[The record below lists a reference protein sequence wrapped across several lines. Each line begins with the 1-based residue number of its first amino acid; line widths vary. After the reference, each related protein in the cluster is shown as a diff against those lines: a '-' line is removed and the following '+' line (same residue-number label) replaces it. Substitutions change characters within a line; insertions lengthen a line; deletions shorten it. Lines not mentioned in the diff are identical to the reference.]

1 MSAAPPA
8 LREGRHVSAGHGY
21 HWELHGTGGRETV
34 CLLNGLAMSTRSWL
48 GFLPELTPAY
58 DVVLFDY
65 LGQGAS
71 DDAEVRGG
79 AIPAFGDALAG
90 ILDDAG
96 LGRLHA
102 VGVSYGG
109 FVAADF
115 ARLHGDRLHTL
126 TLSGV
131 LLTREMLFSMYQDLS
146 LRFYRGGPELFDLYT
161 RYLYEKIFGE
171 AFVTRVGEKLESMR
185 SNFRDRYRDRIEALV
200 RLTEAQ
206 DPFFG
211 SLEANAPRYAAIP
224 CPVLVLAGAE
234 DRAIPPSQQ
243 RKITAVIPRARYEEI
258 EGAGHVVYLERPD
271 FFWPRV
277 RRFFASKDPEA

>member
-1 MSAAPPA
+1 
-8 LREGRHVSAGHGY
+8 
-21 HWELHGTGGRETV
+21 V
-34 CLLNGLAMSTRSWL
+34 CLLNGLAMSTKSWL
-48 GFLPELTPAY
+48 GFLPELMPTY
-58 DVVLFDY
+58 DVLLFDY

-71 DDAEVRGG
+71 DDAEVRGD

-90 ILDDAG
+90 ILDALG

-126 TLSGV
+126 TLSGI
-131 LLTREMLFSMYQDLS
+131 LLTKEMLFSMYQDLS

-171 AFVTRVGEKLESMR
+171 AFVSRVGEKLESMR
-185 SNFRDRYRDRIEALV
+185 NNFCDRYRDRIEALV

-206 DPFFG
+206 DPFFAG
-211 SLEANAPRYAAIP
+211 LEANKPLYAAIP
-224 CPVLVLAGAE
+224 CPVLLLAGAE

-243 RKITAVIPRARYEEI
+243 RKITGVIPHARYEEI

-271 FFWPRV
+271 LFWPRV
-277 RRFFASKDPEA
+277 RRFLAARDPAA

>member
-1 MSAAPPA
+1 VSAAPLP
-8 LREGRHVSAGHGY
+8 LGEGRQISGGHGY

-34 CLLNGLAMSTRSWL
+34 CLLNGLAMSTKSWL
-48 GFLPELTPAY
+48 SFLPELTPAH
-58 DVVLFDY
+58 DVLLFDY

-90 ILDDAG
+90 ILDTFG
-96 LGRLHA
+96 LDRLHA
-102 VGVSYGG
+102 IGVSYGG

-131 LLTREMLFSMYQDLS
+131 LLMRETLFSMYQDLS

-171 AFVTRVGEKLESMR
+171 AFVARVGEKLESMR
-185 SNFRDRYRDRIEALV
+185 GNFRDRYRDRIEALV

-206 DPFFG
+206 DPFFA
-211 SLEANAPRYAAIP
+211 SLEENAAGYAAIP

-243 RKITAVIPRARYEEI
+243 RKIASVIPHARYEEI
-258 EGAGHVVYLERPD
+258 EGSGHVVYLERPD
-271 FFWPRV
+271 LFWPRV
-277 RRFFASKDPEA
+277 RRFFASKNPGS